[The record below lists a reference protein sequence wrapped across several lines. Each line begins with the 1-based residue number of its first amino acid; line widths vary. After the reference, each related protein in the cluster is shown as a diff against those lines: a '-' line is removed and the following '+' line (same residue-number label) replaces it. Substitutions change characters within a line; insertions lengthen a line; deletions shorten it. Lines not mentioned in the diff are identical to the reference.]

1 MNSGLRG
8 TPVDLDNWDLGDVL
22 AIVESPQ
29 DFAVPDPVWRR
40 ERVVDAVVAAAGLG
54 AGRVAA
60 AAAGAAAGA
69 ALPAVV
75 GMVPLVLLVM
85 RTQRSTRSGPHV
97 ALMAIDDAR
106 RLASR
111 DALFFPAGGPTIG
124 DVYARHPL
132 RRRDYLPYAD
142 HHRLVLQE
150 KSIEAARHLLSL
162 GAQDVRIAWQQSDS
176 KAAKGD
182 AKATIPDAADISLNL
197 GLSRDDSGQLTI
209 HITGAGTNPI
219 QPADLIWPTRDPM
232 FKLASD
238 AADAGASTFHFG
250 IKHEQSRSVNAGIAA
265 ALETDLN
272 LGIGG
277 EYKRWEDL
285 AFTADAS
292 FRCSLPSRTGMP
304 ASPDA
309 R

>member
-8 TPVDLDNWDLGDVL
+8 TPVDLDSWDLGDVL
-22 AIVESPQ
+22 AIVASPQ
-29 DFAVPDPVWRR
+29 DFAVPDQVWRR

-54 AGRVAA
+54 AARVAA
-60 AAAGAAAGA
+60 VAAGAAAGA
-69 ALPAVV
+69 ALPVV

-85 RTQRSTRSGPHV
+85 HTRRGARSQPHV

-111 DALFFPAGGPTIG
+111 DALFFPEGGPTIG

-142 HHRLVLQE
+142 LHRLVLQE

-162 GAQDVRIAWQQSDS
+162 GAQDVRIAWQQPDS
-176 KAAKGD
+176 KAAKGE
-182 AKATIPDAADISLNL
+182 AKATIPDAADISLNM
-197 GLSRDDSGQLTI
+197 GLCRDDSGQLTI

-238 AADAGASTFHFG
+238 AANAGAATFHFG

-265 ALETDLN
+265 SLEKDLN

-285 AFTADAS
+285 VFTADAS
-292 FRCSLPSRTGMP
+292 FRCSLPSRTG
-304 ASPDA
+304 SPETPGEA
-309 R
+309 